1 MYVLIQDKIIH
12 KNLVLPMIF
21 RQHWWVEAHAAL
33 SDVILH
39 DDDDDYDDGYDDYDD
54 YDDGYNDN
62 DDDDDDDGDDDYDI
76 NEMQN

>member
-39 DDDDDYDDGYDDYDD
+39 DDDDYDDGYDDYDD